1 MEPAAI
7 AALVITSLGAV
18 AWWMIRNW
26 AKNWETRI
34 AAQDR
39 RLEIHDNRL
48 NEHDTLH
55 AITNA
60 NLEHIRDQVDET
72 HDDVKRI
79 LSGNS
84 GTGVKSQG

>member
-7 AALVITSLGAV
+7 AALVIASLGTV

-26 AKNWETRI
+26 ARTWETRI
-34 AAQDR
+34 SAQDR

-55 AITNA
+55 AITSA
-60 NLEHIRDQVDET
+60 NLEHIREQVDET

-79 LSGNS
+79 LSGSVNR
-84 GTGVKSQG
+84 KA